1 MTVRAQEID
10 SFLTEAGW
18 GSAVRVAL
26 TGDASARRYQR
37 LRRGADIAILM
48 DAPPGGDTPRFVE
61 IAEWLLAQ
69 GYSAPRLFA
78 QDAPRGLLLLEDLGD
93 GLIARLVAAH
103 PDREAPLYRAITEFL
118 LDLRRHP
125 APTNLERLDGPRLG
139 EMVTI
144 AADWY
149 PCRSSDAAA
158 QLPALIRQVYE
169 AHAQEDLVMCLRD
182 FHAENILWLPERS
195 GVARLGL
202 LDFQDAV
209 AAHPAYDLVSAL
221 QDARRAVSPAVER
234 AEIAHYATQKGL
246 EQGRFSAVYALL
258 GVQRSLRILG
268 VFARLCKAMGK
279 AHYVD
284 LMPRSWAN
292 IQRNLAHPA
301 LHSLA
306 RPLAAAFPAP
316 DADLLEEMKRQCG
329 THPMR

>member
-1 MTVRAQEID
+1 MIGRAEEIAA
-10 SFLTEAGW
+10 FLARAGW
-18 GSAVRVAL
+18 AAARRQPLA
-26 TGDASARRYQR
+26 GDASARRYER
-37 LRRGADIAILM
+37 LWRDGCSAILM
-48 DAPPGGDTPRFVE
+48 DAPPGGDTGRFVE
-61 IAEWLLAQ
+61 VADWLRAQ
-69 GYSAPRLFA
+69 GFSAPRLLA
-78 QDAPRGLLLLEDLGD
+78 ADAPRGLLLLEDLGD
-93 GLIARLVAAH
+93 ALIARLIAAA
-103 PDREAPLYRAITEFL
+103 PEREAALYREITEFL
-118 LDLRRHP
+118 LTLHDRP
-125 APTNLERLDGPRLG
+125 APGFLAPLDGPRLG
-139 EMVTI
+139 QLVTI
-144 AADWY
+144 TAEWY
-149 PCRSSDAAA
+149 PCASAGAAA
-158 QLPALIRQVYE
+158 DLPALIEGLYARYSRE
-169 AHAQEDLVMCLRD
+169 APVMCLRD
-182 FHAENILWLPERS
+182 FHAENILWLPERA